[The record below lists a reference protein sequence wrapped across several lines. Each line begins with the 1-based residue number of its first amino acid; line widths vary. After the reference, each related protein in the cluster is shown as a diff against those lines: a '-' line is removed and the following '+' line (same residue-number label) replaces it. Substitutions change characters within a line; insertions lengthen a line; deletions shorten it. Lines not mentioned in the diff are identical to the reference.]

1 MDTFFGVGLVGAV
14 ANSFVMP
21 NMAAAVM
28 DSSPPERRAQALV
41 RAHFLCPPLLLHLCV
56 PCWRRAVVGTAVALA
71 RLGVLMVIAAGCI
84 VRSMIRDERGE

>member
-41 RAHFLCPPLLLHLCV
+41 RAHFLCPPTPPPPPPLC
-56 PCWRRAVVGTAVALA
+56 PFFAPRSCRY
-71 RLGVLMVIAAGCI
+71 GCVEI
-84 VRSMIRDERGE
+84 MG